1 MPKGR
6 PLLVTLQL
14 LLWISVWKAD
24 KMGFG
29 RVRSLTCRYAYWRDG
44 GKVNWGGAGIGIGDL
59 MGWVTHGDLYTIN
72 YRYSSIV
79 GGCVWNLG

>member
-1 MPKGR
+1 M
-6 PLLVTLQL
+6 
-14 LLWISVWKAD
+14 
-24 KMGFG
+24 
-29 RVRSLTCRYAYWRDG
+29 
-44 GKVNWGGAGIGIGDL
+44 NWGGAGIGIGDL